1 MHGDTP
7 LNTDFGINNEREDCG
22 IGRVGG
28 VLMGG
33 GESEQRR
40 LRWGNMVD
48 GLHIPIQNRTKK
60 KRNKNKGSYNT

>member
-28 VLMGG
+28 YFWEEGRV
-33 GESEQRR
+33 
-40 LRWGNMVD
+40 
-48 GLHIPIQNRTKK
+48 
-60 KRNKNKGSYNT
+60 NKGD

>member
-1 MHGDTP
+1 
-7 LNTDFGINNEREDCG
+7 
-22 IGRVGG
+22 
-28 VLMGG
+28 MGG